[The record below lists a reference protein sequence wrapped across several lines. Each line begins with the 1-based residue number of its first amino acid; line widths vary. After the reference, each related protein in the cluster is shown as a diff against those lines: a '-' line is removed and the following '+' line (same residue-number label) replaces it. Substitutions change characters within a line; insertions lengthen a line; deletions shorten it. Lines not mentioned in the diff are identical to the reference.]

1 MQPPRLN
8 DDCFALPPGVNW
20 TPVDTALDLLCNR
33 LTSVVA
39 TEVLPLAQLS
49 GRVLA
54 RSVVA
59 ARDNPPTA
67 NSAVDGFGFAHA
79 SLGTGV
85 QVLPLVDGRSAAGA
99 PFSGVVPKGQAIRIL
114 TGAQLPGG
122 VDSVIMQED
131 VTEQNGQIAFRAGLK
146 HGANARKAGEDV
158 TATSVIFSPG
168 HILQPQDIALMAAV
182 GLAEAEVFNRLR
194 VGVLS
199 TGDELLSAGVPARPD
214 QIFDANRPML
224 LAILRRWG
232 MQAVDLGHAL
242 DDRDHLRD
250 SLNRAAQKVDA
261 IVTSGGASAGQE
273 DHLSAIL
280 QAEGEVHSWR
290 IALKPGRPLA
300 LGLWRGVP
308 IFGLPGNP
316 VAAFVCTLI
325 FARPALSVMA
335 GGLWAAPQSFQV
347 PAAFIKS
354 KKAGRREYLRARLDA
369 DGRAQVYH
377 SEGSGRISGLS
388 WADGL
393 VELGDDAR
401 DIGLDDPVKYYP
413 YGSFGL

>member
-1 MQPPRLN
+1 MQPPRLT

-20 TPVDTALDLLCNR
+20 TPVDTALELLRTR
-33 LTSVVA
+33 LTGVVA
-39 TEVLPLAQLS
+39 SEVLPLAQLS

-54 RSVVA
+54 QPLA
-59 ARDNPPTA
+59 AVRDNPPTA

-85 QVLPLVDGRSAAGA
+85 QVLSLVDGRSAAGT
-99 PFSGVVPKGQAIRIL
+99 PFAGTVPLGQAIRIL

-122 VDSVIMQED
+122 VDSVVMQED
-131 VTEQNGQIAFRAGLK
+131 VTEQDGQIAFHGGIK
-146 HGANARKAGEDV
+146 PGANARKAGEDV
-158 TATSVIFSPG
+158 IATTVLFQPG
-168 HILQPQDIALMAAV
+168 HKLQPQDIALMAAV
-182 GLAEAEVFNRLR
+182 GLAQAEVFKPLR

-199 TGDELLSAGVPARPD
+199 TGDELLAAGASARPD

-232 MQAVDLGHAL
+232 MQAVDLGHAR
-242 DDRDHLRD
+242 DDTDLLRD
-250 SLNRAAQKVDA
+250 GLNRAAQTVDA
-261 IVTSGGASAGQE
+261 ILTSGGASAGQE

-300 LGLWRGVP
+300 LGLWCGVP

-325 FARPALSVMA
+325 FARPALSVLA
-335 GGLWAAPQSFQV
+335 GGMWTEPQAFQV
-347 PAAFIKS
+347 PAAFTKS
-354 KKAGRREYLRARLDA
+354 KKPGRREYLRARLDG
-369 DGRAQVYH
+369 DGHAQAYH

-401 DIGLDDPVKYYP
+401 EIRVGDPVAYYP